1 MKQPDSRTPAKASP
15 GNGRSRPARGDVDAR
30 MLDRIRAAAAIV
42 RIRQEALYDRLA
54 GRFRAHLGDAPA
66 HDREARELAADRARA
81 DLVAAG
87 AASPQLGE
95 RLANFLLRDLDPA
108 ATHRHTGEITG
119 PGTLACTRCGASLP
133 FARTATVPPCPRC
146 ATTEFT
152 KRP

>member
-1 MKQPDSRTPAKASP
+1 MKQPDSRTPAKARP

-54 GRFRAHLGDAPA
+54 GQFRAHLGDGSG
-66 HDREARELAADRARA
+66 HDRKALESAAAKARA

-95 RLANFLLRDLDPA
+95 RLATFLLRDLDPA
-108 ATHRHTGEITG
+108 ATHRHTGEITS
-119 PGTLACTRCGASLP
+119 PCTLACTQCVATLQL
-133 FARTATVPPCPRC
+133 ARTATVPPCPRC

-152 KRP
+152 KSP

>member
-1 MKQPDSRTPAKASP
+1 
-15 GNGRSRPARGDVDAR
+15 

-42 RIRQEALYDRLA
+42 RIRQEALFDRLA
-54 GRFRAHLGDAPA
+54 GLVRAHLGDGSGHSRQA
-66 HDREARELAADRARA
+66 LVSAAAKARA

-95 RLANFLLRDLDPA
+95 RLATFLLRDLDPA

-119 PGTLACTRCGASLP
+119 PGALACTRCGATLQL
-133 FARTATVPPCPRC
+133 ARTATVPPCPRC

-152 KRP
+152 RSP

>member
-1 MKQPDSRTPAKASP
+1 MKQPDSRTPATSRP
-15 GNGRSRPARGDVDAR
+15 GNGRSRPARGDVDTR

-54 GRFRAHLGDAPA
+54 GHFRAHLGDGSG
-66 HDREARELAADRARA
+66 HDRRALESAAAKARA

-95 RLANFLLRDLDPA
+95 RLATFLLRDLDPA
-108 ATHRHTGEITG
+108 AAHRHTGEITG
-119 PGTLACTRCGASLP
+119 PGTLACTRCGATLQL
-133 FARTATVPPCPRC
+133 ARTATVPPCPSC

-152 KRP
+152 KTP